1 MLKNKT
7 IVTITQMILATR
19 DSIQPTLIFL
29 EHQNTLPK
37 HHRMDDV
44 AEVSDNDMEDTIR
57 KMRKE
62 LHEVNEAMVDFELE
76 FNTH

>member
-1 MLKNKT
+1 
-7 IVTITQMILATR
+7 
-19 DSIQPTLIFL
+19 
-29 EHQNTLPK
+29 
-37 HHRMDDV
+37 MDDV